1 MYHIHAVSIGKPTT
15 IPITNKQISCNPG
28 FQRFFQGWS
37 CSAQCWC
44 HWYHQLWCLH
54 LNKNEAK
61 TTDFSSSS
69 RWTIHGTISCLQRK
83 TIILRKAITSITIS
97 VFAHAVLFFGV
108 FRPPTS
114 NGSFPVMRKI
124 SMPGMISDCQALQIF
139 LSQGAPPDQ
148 QITTKKGA
156 KSTLLLSFQVAR
168 RPTHT
173 RTTIVHF

>member
-1 MYHIHAVSIGKPTT
+1 MQSRLPTLLPRL
-15 IPITNKQISCNPG
+15 ILLCSRWVPLVASALMSPSEQK
-28 FQRFFQGWS
+28 RGWT
-37 CSAQCWC
+37 
-44 HWYHQLWCLH
+44 
-54 LNKNEAK
+54 

-69 RWTIHGTISCLQRK
+69 RWTIHGTISGLQRK

-148 QITTKKGA
+148 QRTTKKGA